1 MGIRILHVSAAVYAH
16 NVEGFSIGGGRRGAR
31 ETLHESQGKVQSQ
44 YKHAYL
50 PQALP
55 QPI

>member
-1 MGIRILHVSAAVYAH
+1 
-16 NVEGFSIGGGRRGAR
+16 
-31 ETLHESQGKVQSQ
+31 VQSQ

-55 QPI
+55 QPYLILLISVQEHPYQYRFD